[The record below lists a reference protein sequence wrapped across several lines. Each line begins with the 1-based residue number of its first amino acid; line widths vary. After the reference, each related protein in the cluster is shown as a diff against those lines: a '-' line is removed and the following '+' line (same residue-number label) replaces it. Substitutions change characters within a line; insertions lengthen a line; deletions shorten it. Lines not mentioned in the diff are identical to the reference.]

1 MLDGRIQSISTES
14 FHRKLYWTAFCKA
27 FKNKK
32 KALKKEKKKPTP
44 PGMEARGL
52 LDFPAMTFFPG
63 KGNDNVGPGY
73 RDVTCTVVQW

>member
-32 KALKKEKKKPTP
+32 KALKKEKKTP
-44 PGMEARGL
+44 HPQGWKQEGFWISL
-52 LDFPAMTFFPG
+52 P
-63 KGNDNVGPGY
+63 
-73 RDVTCTVVQW
+73 